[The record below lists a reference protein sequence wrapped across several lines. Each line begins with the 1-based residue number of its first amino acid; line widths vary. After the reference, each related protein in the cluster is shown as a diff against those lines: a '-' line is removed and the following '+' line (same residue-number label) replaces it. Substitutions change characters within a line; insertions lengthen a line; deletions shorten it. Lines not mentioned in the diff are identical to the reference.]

1 MCKLFLRCVIVK
13 KKFEIIVSNNNV
25 EKKLINKVIKFIYVF
40 IFFVYM
46 VLVLDYFYWNKCRI
60 KMNL

>member
-46 VLVLDYFYWNKCRI
+46 VLVLDYFY
-60 KMNL
+60 

>member
-25 EKKLINKVIKFIYVF
+25 EKKLLNKVIKFIYVF
-40 IFFVYM
+40 IFFIYGFSYG
-46 VLVLDYFYWNKCRI
+46 LFLLK
-60 KMNL
+60 